1 MDKKKRR
8 LLIRTIIL
16 VVLAAAV
23 IYTLYANFTKEE
35 RGVLKAGDQAPDF
48 VLQDMEGNT
57 HQLSDY
63 KGQGVFLNFWG
74 TWCKPCEK
82 EMPYMENQY
91 QAFKDEGVQIL
102 AVNVGESDFQVNK
115 FIEEHDL
122 TFPVV
127 VDSEIDVQNAYGIKP
142 LPTTLLVD
150 ENGIIQRII
159 TGEMTETDIE
169 QHMKSIKPN

>member
-23 IYTLYANFTKEE
+23 IYTLYANFTKDD
-35 RGVLKAGDQAPDF
+35 RGVLKAGDMAPDF

-57 HQLSDY
+57 HRLSDY
-63 KGQGVFLNFWG
+63 RGQGVFLNFWG

-91 QAFKDEGVQIL
+91 QAFKDRGVQIL
-102 AVNVGESDFQVNK
+102 AVNVGESDFLVNK
-115 FIEEHDL
+115 FIEEHNL

-127 VDSEIDVQNAYGIKP
+127 VDSEKDVQNAYGIKP
-142 LPTTLLVD
+142 LPATFLVNP
-150 ENGIIQRII
+150 EGKIEKII
-159 TGEMTETDIE
+159 TGELKEADIKL
-169 QHMKSIKPN
+169 HMKSIQPN

>member
-23 IYTLYANFTKEE
+23 IYTLYANFTKED

-57 HQLSDY
+57 HRLSDY

-127 VDSEIDVQNAYGIKP
+127 VDSEKDVQNIYGIKP

-150 ENGIIQRII
+150 EDGKIERIV
-159 TGEMTETDIE
+159 TGEMTEADIE
-169 QHMKSIKPN
+169 QHMESIKPN

>member
-16 VVLAAAV
+16 IVLAAAV
-23 IYTLYANFTKEE
+23 IYTLYANFTKDD
-35 RGVLKAGDQAPDF
+35 RGVLKPGDEAPDF
-48 VLQDMEGNT
+48 VLQDMEGNI
-57 HQLSDY
+57 HRLSDY

-82 EMPYMENQY
+82 EMPYIERQY
-91 QAFKDEGVQIL
+91 QAFKDKGVQIL
-102 AVNVGESDFQVNK
+102 AVNVAESDFQVNK
-115 FIEEHDL
+115 FIEEHSL

-127 VDSEIDVQNAYGIKP
+127 IDSERDVLNAYGIKP

-150 ENGIIQRII
+150 ADGKITKII
-159 TGEMTETDIE
+159 TGEMTEADIKQYME
-169 QHMKSIKPN
+169 SIKPN